1 MKSTRNIACYMVF
14 ACAALLL
21 AACANQME
29 PARNALADINVALDS
44 VSADA
49 KKYIPDQ
56 LTAVQSKV
64 AELTASFD
72 KKDYAAVLT
81 GAPPVL
87 AEVRGLVG
95 AAAAKKDEI
104 AKALSNEWA
113 GLAASVP
120 QVVDAVNARVDT
132 LSQARRVPKDI
143 DLTAAKSGLADAKAQ
158 WETAQSAFKSG
169 NVADAVT
176 AAKDTKAKAESAAT
190 ALKLT
195 LPEAGK

>member
-1 MKSTRNIACYMVF
+1 MKSTRNIASYLVF
-14 ACAALLL
+14 ACAALLF

-29 PARNALADINVALDS
+29 PARKALADINVALDS

-72 KKDYAAVLT
+72 KKDYAAVVT

-87 AEVRGLVG
+87 AEVQGLG
-95 AAAAKKDEI
+95 TAATAKKDEI
-104 AKALSNEWA
+104 AKALGNEWT

-120 QVVDAVNARVDT
+120 QVVDAVNTRIDT
-132 LSQARRVPKDI
+132 LSKARRVPKDI

-176 AAKDTKAKAESAAT
+176 AAKDAKTKAESAAT
-190 ALKLT
+190 VLKLT
-195 LPEAGK
+195 LPETGK